1 MNRKLTAVLL
11 IAAAVLANAAFT
23 ALGTVFNYPDI
34 LKEPAAEILAAFRES
49 QAAVTGWFA
58 VLALSSA
65 LFAPIAI
72 GVGRLSDR
80 RAMRIA
86 VPVGIAAAVV
96 QVIGLSRWPLLVP
109 GYAAD
114 AASGDPAVADAAM
127 QSFVTAHHVLGNL
140 IGETFGYLFTAAWTL
155 LVLRA
160 LTGVIAG
167 RWFTALGG
175 VGAVLILAG
184 VLSPLNLPLI
194 DNANFIGYVLWSVWL
209 IVFGVL
215 LLVRRPAAGDRRQ
228 GRAGRRGAP
237 MSTAV
242 STPVRTVGFLRP
254 WLLWTVGFVSFPIA
268 GIIGGAVG
276 GRVDSPFA
284 ALIGG
289 VATGAVIGLGQGL
302 ASSRRLP
309 LVRWIL
315 ATAVGMGLGLL
326 LGATRRRLR
335 HRAHRPGLDGRDHR
349 AAPRRRAGTRAAG
362 AGRSRLVW
370 AAAMPLLWAL
380 GWTVSTLIGIDV
392 DQQFTIFGAS
402 GAVTFSALSGALLH
416 LLRRPFAP
424 TSKDQS

>member
-34 LKEPAAEILAAFRES
+34 LKEPAADILVAFRES

-72 GVGRLSDR
+72 GVGRLSDH

-127 QSFVTAHHVLGNL
+127 QSFVTAHHILGNL

-184 VLSPLNLPLI
+184 VLSPLNLPVI

-215 LLVRRPAAGDRRQ
+215 LLVRRPTAGT
-228 GRAGRRGAP
+228 ATKVAP
-237 MSTAV
+237 A
-242 STPVRTVGFLRP
+242 
-254 WLLWTVGFVSFPIA
+254 
-268 GIIGGAVG
+268 GAV
-276 GRVDSPFA
+276 
-284 ALIGG
+284 
-289 VATGAVIGLGQGL
+289 
-302 ASSRRLP
+302 
-309 LVRWIL
+309 
-315 ATAVGMGLGLL
+315 
-326 LGATRRRLR
+326 
-335 HRAHRPGLDGRDHR
+335 HR
-349 AAPRRRAGTRAAG
+349 
-362 AGRSRLVW
+362 
-370 AAAMPLLWAL
+370 
-380 GWTVSTLIGIDV
+380 
-392 DQQFTIFGAS
+392 
-402 GAVTFSALSGALLH
+402 
-416 LLRRPFAP
+416 
-424 TSKDQS
+424 